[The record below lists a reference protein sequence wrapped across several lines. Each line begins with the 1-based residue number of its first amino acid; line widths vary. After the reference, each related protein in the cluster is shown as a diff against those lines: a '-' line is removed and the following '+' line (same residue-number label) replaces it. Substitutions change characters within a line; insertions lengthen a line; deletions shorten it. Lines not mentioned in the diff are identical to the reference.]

1 MQRRHMD
8 RNIIFGPPGT
18 GKTTHLLRI
27 VEKELR
33 ENNVSP
39 HRIAYLA
46 FTNQAAD
53 EALSRAIS
61 QLNYDV
67 KDFSNFRTLHSLA
80 YRELHLKDEN
90 IMSDEDYKRISDKTQ
105 IKLSNP
111 NNNIKKYGAGFPDDI
126 FMQVIDG
133 AKIRGLTSEAY
144 FNDPDVGNIEGG
156 LRKLKYIDKSLHDY
170 KIERNKYDMTDMI
183 VDFNKKH
190 YDLMPNFDVV
200 IVDEAQDLSWLQWKM
215 VERVIT
221 KAKRV
226 YIAGDDD
233 QAIYR
238 WAGARPEFLMNMDG
252 TRTILN
258 KSYRLAESIHAKA
271 NKLIK
276 RVKDRVDKEW
286 TARDEKG
293 QVNIHPVEQLQKM
306 KEGQWL
312 VLARDGYR
320 LDKLEEELKIYGYF
334 YERGDKTS
342 INKRVHEA
350 ILAWEDV
357 RKGKKLDIKRV
368 KAFYN
373 YVKIKTG
380 VDKKFKG
387 MANVDKDRMFTF
399 DMLKESYGLKLDK
412 DLPWFKALENIE
424 STKKTY
430 VRMCLRRQENIRRA
444 PRIKLSTIHGSKG
457 GEADN
462 VMLLT
467 DLTRKADVSYWS
479 QRDEERRVFYVGMT
493 RARNTLNIVRSQTDR
508 EFTEAF

>member
-1 MQRRHMD
+1 MH

-33 ENNVSP
+33 ENKVNP
-39 HRIAYLA
+39 NKIAYLA

-61 QLNYDV
+61 QLNYNT
-67 KDFSNFRTLHSLA
+67 KDFMNFRTLHSLA
-80 YRELHLKDEN
+80 YRELHLKEDN
-90 IMSDEDYKRISDKTQ
+90 IMNDNDYNFLSNKLQ

-111 NNNIKKYGAGFPDDI
+111 NQSVKTYGTSFPDDI

-133 AKIRGLTSEAY
+133 AKIRGLTTENF
-144 FNDPDVGNIEGG
+144 FNDPNTGHLPGG
-156 LRKLKYIDKSLHDY
+156 ILKLKYIDEALIKY
-170 KIERNKYDMTDMI
+170 KRARNKYDMTDMI
-183 VDFNKKH
+183 VDFNQKH

-200 IVDEAQDLSWLQWKM
+200 IIDEAQDLSWLQWKM
-215 VERVIT
+215 VERIIT
-221 KAKRV
+221 NAKRV
-226 YIAGDDD
+226 YVAGDDD

-238 WAGARPEFLMNMDG
+238 WAGARPEYLMNMEG

-258 KSYRLAESIHAKA
+258 KSYRLSKLIHAKA
-271 NKLIK
+271 NNLIK

-286 TARDEKG
+286 TSRDEKG
-293 QVNIHPVEQLQKM
+293 EVNIYPVEQLQKM

-312 VLARDGYR
+312 ILARDGYR
-320 LDKLEEELKIYGYF
+320 LDKLEEELKIYGYYF
-334 YERGDKTS
+334 ARGDRVS
-342 INKRVHEA
+342 INKRVQDA
-350 ILAWEDV
+350 VLAWEDI
-357 RKGKKLDIKRV
+357 RKGKMIDIKRV
-368 KAFYN
+368 KSFYN
-373 YVKIKTG
+373 YIKTG
-380 VDKKFKG
+380 TGVAKEHKAMK
-387 MANVDKDRMFTF
+387 NVDKEKLFSF
-399 DMLKESYGLKLDK
+399 DTLTSEYGLKVSK

-424 STKKTY
+424 DNKKTY
-430 VRMCLRRQENIRRA
+430 VRMCLRRKENIRRA

-467 DLTRKADVSYWS
+467 DLTRKADAEYWRK
-479 QRDEERRVFYVGMT
+479 RDEERRVFYVGMT
-493 RARNTLNIVRSQTDR
+493 RARNTLNIVRSQSDR

>member
-1 MQRRHMD
+1 MD

-33 ENNVSP
+33 ENKVNP
-39 HRIAYLA
+39 NKIAYLA

-61 QLNYDV
+61 QLNYNT
-67 KDFSNFRTLHSLA
+67 KDFMNFRTLHSLA
-80 YRELHLKDEN
+80 YRELHLTEEN
-90 IMSDEDYKRISDKTQ
+90 IMSDDDYAHLSNKLQ

-111 NNNIKKYGAGFPDDI
+111 NKNIKAYGTSFPDDV

-133 AKIRGLTSEAY
+133 AKIRGLTSENF
-144 FNDPDVGNIEGG
+144 FNDPNVGNIEGG

-170 KIERNKYDMTDMI
+170 KMERNKYDMTDMI

-200 IVDEAQDLSWLQWKM
+200 IIDEAQDLSWLQWKM
-215 VERVIT
+215 VERIMT
-221 KAKRV
+221 NAKRV
-226 YIAGDDD
+226 YVAGDDD

-238 WAGARPEFLMNMDG
+238 WAGARPEYLMNMEG

-258 KSYRLAESIHAKA
+258 KSYRLSQSIHAKA
-271 NKLIK
+271 NRLIK
-276 RVKDRVDKEW
+276 RVHDRVDKEW

-312 VLARDGYR
+312 ILARDGYR

-334 YERGDKTS
+334 YERGDRTS
-342 INKRVHEA
+342 INKRVHDA
-350 ILAWEDV
+350 ILAWEDI
-357 RKGKKLDIKRV
+357 RRGKELDVKRV
-368 KAFYN
+368 KSFYN
-373 YVKIKTG
+373 YIKTG
-380 VDKKFKG
+380 TGVAKEHKAMKNADKEKLYTY
-387 MANVDKDRMFTF
+387 DT
-399 DMLKESYGLKLDK
+399 LSTQYGLKLDK
-412 DLPWFKALENIE
+412 ELPWFEALENIE
-424 STKKTY
+424 IHKKTY
-430 VRMCLRRQENIRRA
+430 VRMCLRRKENIRRE

-467 DLTRKADVSYWS
+467 DLTRKADASYWS

-493 RARNTLNIVRSQTDR
+493 RARNTLNIVRSQSDR
-508 EFTEAF
+508 EFSEAF

>member
-1 MQRRHMD
+1 
-8 RNIIFGPPGT
+8 
-18 GKTTHLLRI
+18 
-27 VEKELR
+27 
-33 ENNVSP
+33 
-39 HRIAYLA
+39 
-46 FTNQAAD
+46 
-53 EALSRAIS
+53 
-61 QLNYDV
+61 
-67 KDFSNFRTLHSLA
+67 
-80 YRELHLKDEN
+80 
-90 IMSDEDYKRISDKTQ
+90 
-105 IKLSNP
+105 
-111 NNNIKKYGAGFPDDI
+111 
-126 FMQVIDG
+126 
-133 AKIRGLTSEAY
+133 
-144 FNDPDVGNIEGG
+144 
-156 LRKLKYIDKSLHDY
+156 
-170 KIERNKYDMTDMI
+170 MTDMI

-215 VERVIT
+215 VERVLT

-226 YIAGDDD
+226 YIAGDDG

-238 WAGARPEFLMNMDG
+238 WAGARPEFLMNLDG
-252 TRTILN
+252 KRTILN
-258 KSYRLAESIHAKA
+258 KSYRLSESIHAKA

-306 KEGQWL
+306 KQGQWL

-334 YERGDKTS
+334 YERGDRTS
-342 INKRVHEA
+342 INKLVHQA

-357 RKGKKLDIKRV
+357 RKGEKLDLKRV
-368 KAFYN
+368 KSFYS
-373 YVKIKTG
+373 YVKINTG

-387 MANVDKDRMFTF
+387 MANVDKDKMFTF
-399 DMLKESYGLKLDK
+399 DMLRDSYGLKLDK
-412 DLPWFKALENIE
+412 ELPWFKALENIE
-424 STKKTY
+424 PNKKTY
-430 VRMCLRRQENIRRA
+430 VRMCLRRKENIRRA

>member
-1 MQRRHMD
+1 MNRK
-8 RNIIFGPPGT
+8 IIFGPPGT
-18 GKTTHLLRI
+18 GKTTYLLRI

-33 ENNVSP
+33 ENKVNP
-39 HRIAYLA
+39 NKIAYLA

-61 QLNYDV
+61 QLNYSTS
-67 KDFSNFRTLHSLA
+67 DFMNFRTLHSLA
-80 YRELHLKDEN
+80 YRELHLKEEN
-90 IMSDEDYKRISDKTQ
+90 IMSDDDYAFVSNKLQ

-111 NNNIKKYGAGFPDDI
+111 NKNVKSYGASFPDDV

-133 AKIRGLTSEAY
+133 AKIRGLTPENF
-144 FNDPDVGNIEGG
+144 FNDPSIGHLEGG
-156 LRKLKYIDKSLHDY
+156 LPKLKYIDQSLIKY
-170 KIERNKYDMTDMI
+170 KQERNKYDMTDMI

-190 YDLMPNFDVV
+190 YDTMPNFDVV
-200 IVDEAQDLSWLQWKM
+200 IIDEAQDLSWLQWKM
-215 VERVIT
+215 VERIVT
-221 KAKRV
+221 NAKRV
-226 YIAGDDD
+226 YVAGDDD

-258 KSYRLAESIHAKA
+258 KSYRLAKSIHAKA
-271 NKLIK
+271 NRLIK
-276 RVKDRVDKEW
+276 RVGDRVDKEW

-320 LDKLEEELKIYGYF
+320 LDKLEDELRIYGYF
-334 YERGDKTS
+334 FERGDRTS

-357 RKGKKLDIKRV
+357 RKGKELDIKRV
-368 KAFYN
+368 KSFYN
-373 YVKIKTG
+373 YIKTGTG
-380 VDKKFKG
+380 VDKKFKA
-387 MANVDKDRMFTF
+387 MKNVDKDKMFTF
-399 DMLKESYGLKLDK
+399 DTLKENYGLKLDK
-412 DLPWFKALENIE
+412 ELPWFEALENIE
-424 STKKTY
+424 PHKKTY

-457 GEADN
+457 GESDN

-467 DLTRKADVSYWS
+467 DLTRKADEQYWS

-508 EFTEAF
+508 EFSEAF

>member
-1 MQRRHMD
+1 MNRK
-8 RNIIFGPPGT
+8 IIFGPPGT
-18 GKTTHLLRI
+18 GKTTYLLRI

-33 ENNVSP
+33 ENKVNP
-39 HRIAYLA
+39 NKIAYLA

-61 QLNYDV
+61 QLNYSTS
-67 KDFSNFRTLHSLA
+67 DFMNFRTLHSLA
-80 YRELHLKDEN
+80 YRELHLKEEN
-90 IMSDEDYKRISDKTQ
+90 IMSDDDYAFVSNKLQ

-111 NNNIKKYGAGFPDDI
+111 NKNVKSYGASFPDDV

-133 AKIRGLTSEAY
+133 AKIRGLTPENF
-144 FNDPDVGNIEGG
+144 FNDPSIGHLEGG
-156 LRKLKYIDKSLHDY
+156 LPKLKYIDQSLIKY
-170 KIERNKYDMTDMI
+170 KQERNKYDMTDMI

-190 YDLMPNFDVV
+190 YDTMPNFDVV
-200 IVDEAQDLSWLQWKM
+200 IIDEAQDLSWLQWKM
-215 VERVIT
+215 VERIVT
-221 KAKRV
+221 NAKRV
-226 YIAGDDD
+226 YVAGDDD

-258 KSYRLAESIHAKA
+258 KSYRLAQSIHAKA
-271 NKLIK
+271 NRLIK
-276 RVKDRVDKEW
+276 RVGDRVDKEW
-286 TARDEKG
+286 TAREEKG

-320 LDKLEEELKIYGYF
+320 LDKLEDELRIYGYF
-334 YERGDKTS
+334 FERGDRTS
-342 INKRVHEA
+342 VNKRVHEA

-357 RKGKKLDIKRV
+357 RKGKELDIKRV
-368 KAFYN
+368 KSFYN
-373 YVKIKTG
+373 YIKTGTG
-380 VDKKFKG
+380 VDKKFKA
-387 MANVDKDRMFTF
+387 MKNVDKDKMFNF
-399 DMLKESYGLKLDK
+399 DTLKENYGLKLDK
-412 DLPWFKALENIE
+412 ELPWFEALENIE
-424 STKKTY
+424 PHKKTY

-457 GEADN
+457 GESDN

-467 DLTRKADVSYWS
+467 DLTRKADEQYWS

-493 RARNTLNIVRSQTDR
+493 RAKNTLNIVRSQTDR
-508 EFTEAF
+508 EFSEAF

>member
-1 MQRRHMD
+1 MD
-8 RNIIFGPPGT
+8 RKIIFGPPGT
-18 GKTTHLLRI
+18 GKTTYLLRI

-33 ENNVSP
+33 ENKVNP
-39 HRIAYLA
+39 NKIAYLA

-61 QLNYDV
+61 QLNYSTS
-67 KDFSNFRTLHSLA
+67 DFMNFRTLHSLA
-80 YRELHLKDEN
+80 YRELHLKEEN
-90 IMSDEDYKRISDKTQ
+90 IMSDDDYAFVSNKLQ

-111 NNNIKKYGAGFPDDI
+111 NKNVKSYGASFPDDV

-133 AKIRGLTSEAY
+133 AKIRGLTPENFFS
-144 FNDPDVGNIEGG
+144 DPSIGHLEGG
-156 LRKLKYIDKSLHDY
+156 LPKLKYIDQSLIKY
-170 KIERNKYDMTDMI
+170 KQERNKYDMTDMI

-190 YDLMPNFDVV
+190 YDTMPNFDVV
-200 IVDEAQDLSWLQWKM
+200 IIDEAQDLSWLQWKM
-215 VERVIT
+215 VERVVT
-221 KAKRV
+221 NAKRV
-226 YIAGDDD
+226 YVAGDDD

-258 KSYRLAESIHAKA
+258 KSYRLAQSIHAKA
-271 NKLIK
+271 NRLIK
-276 RVKDRVDKEW
+276 RVGDRVDKEW

-293 QVNIHPVEQLQKM
+293 QVNIHPVEQLNKM

-320 LDKLEEELKIYGYF
+320 LDKLEDELRIYGYF
-334 YERGDKTS
+334 FERGDRTS

-357 RKGKKLDIKRV
+357 RKGKELDIKRV
-368 KAFYN
+368 KSFYN
-373 YVKIKTG
+373 YIKTGTG
-380 VDKKFKG
+380 VDKKFKA
-387 MANVDKDRMFTF
+387 MRNIDKDKMFTF
-399 DMLKESYGLKLDK
+399 DALKDNYGLKLDK
-412 DLPWFKALENIE
+412 ELPWFEALENIE
-424 STKKTY
+424 PHKKTY

-457 GEADN
+457 GESDN

-467 DLTRKADVSYWS
+467 DLTRKADEQYWS

-508 EFTEAF
+508 EFSEAF